1 LTYTIR
7 LTAAAYGDIVD
18 ILERSEREFGVD
30 ARRRHQHLV
39 SVALKDVGDEP
50 ERSGSAARPELGS
63 DVRSWHLRMSRER
76 ARTVDGG
83 VRQPRHFI
91 LYTIVDEATVGVLR
105 VLHDAIELHRHL
117 GEGLPSVP
125 GDDPRY

>member
-1 LTYTIR
+1 MTYTIR

-30 ARRRHQHLV
+30 ARRRYQHLV

-91 LYTIVDEATVGVLR
+91 LYTIIDDATVGVLR
-105 VLHDAIELHRHL
+105 VLHDAMELHRHL